1 MRWTLQKERIG
12 EVLVSL
18 GLISRSQL
26 QLALAEQRDTGERL
40 GEALVRLGF
49 IRRKDLNLVL
59 SEQYRRAFAG
69 ALGMGFIFLNNG
81 AALASPKAT
90 LTLTGTVAPRSTVR
104 VANASAP
111 VAVDLSSPVVNAPL
125 TSLVSES
132 NGRHSYSVILESQSA
147 ATTGKTMLMAADQSQ
162 SIPYSL
168 SYGGKAVRFE
178 GASAVLKSSARASD
192 ASGADLA
199 ISTARAAPSN
209 RGFNDVLS
217 VVIRAD

>member
-18 GLISRSQL
+18 GLISRGQL
-26 QLALAEQRDTGERL
+26 QLALDEQSGSGERL

-49 IRRKDLNLVL
+49 IRRGDLHFGLT
-59 SEQYRRAFAG
+59 EQYRRALVG
-69 ALGMGFIFLNNG
+69 ALGAGFLFFNHG
-81 AALASPKAT
+81 MAVASPKAT
-90 LTLTGTVAPRSTVR
+90 LTLSGTVAPRSTVR
-104 VANASAP
+104 LAGTSAP
-111 VAVDLSSPVVNAPL
+111 VAVDLSSPVVNATL

-132 NGRHSYSVILESQSA
+132 NGKHSYSVLLESQSA
-147 ATTGKTMLMAADQSQ
+147 AATGKTMLIAADQSQ

-178 GASAVLKSSARASD
+178 GALAVLKSSARPSD
-192 ASGADLA
+192 AAPADLA
-199 ISTARAAPSN
+199 ISTARAAPANS
-209 RGFNDVLS
+209 GFNDVLS